1 MQLARVLGSAVATV
15 KHPSMNGCKLLVAQP
30 LAADERSVD
39 GDPLLVVDFLGA
51 GRGETVIIT
60 NDGRVARE
68 LLKNDTTPVRW
79 TTVGIRNS

>member
-1 MQLARVLGSAVATV
+1 MQLALVLGSAVATV
-15 KHPSMNGCKLLVAQP
+15 KHPTMSGCKLLIAQP
-30 LAADERSVD
+30 LSADERTAD
-39 GDPLLVVDFLGA
+39 GDPFLVVDFLGA